1 MPIALVSVATLS
13 RTEAPDLVV
22 VLGAAPRAGLIC
34 HTRKGYNASVM
45 RHIDAMQCV
54 RMRVR
59 SGRHRFAAGITVT
72 ASGWRFSEGGAPV
85 VPWAQI
91 GDIRRKSRARFF

>member
-1 MPIALVSVATLS
+1 M
-13 RTEAPDLVV
+13 
-22 VLGAAPRAGLIC
+22 C

-54 RMRVR
+54 RMHVR
-59 SGRHRFAAGITVT
+59 GGRHRFAAGMTVT